1 MKRTVYII
9 FIILISVQTSGFS
22 QKKRDRDRVKQD
34 TVSVDSLE
42 YKLIVFDPGFDSWL
56 ATRPSKN
63 FYSNEYYTQKNWM
76 YVLEWNQRYMTDR
89 RSGLYS
95 NYIDYNPRT
104 DYGIDLNYRLYYYF
118 KYFEVSNRVKLLNT
132 VR

>member
-9 FIILISVQTSGFS
+9 IIILIAFQTSGFS
-22 QKKRDRDRVKQD
+22 QKKRDRDKVKQD

-56 ATRPSKN
+56 STRPSKN
-63 FYSNEYYTQKNWM
+63 FYSNEYYAKKNWM
-76 YVLEWNQRYMTDR
+76 YVMEWNQRYMTER
-89 RSGLYS
+89 RSSLYS
-95 NYIDYNPRT
+95 NFIDYNPRT

-118 KYFEVSNRVKLLNT
+118 KYFEETNRVRLLNSG
-132 VR
+132 R